1 MLNMSC
7 AVFFHLNSCLQ
18 VHDFLKPEH
27 LPAVFKIC
35 RISCFRIPG
44 IRMEAVEKLYDVKSA
59 FINIEM
65 DVPFL
70 KEEVPIHENCANGF
84 KSER

>member
-1 MLNMSC
+1 
-7 AVFFHLNSCLQ
+7 
-18 VHDFLKPEH
+18 
-27 LPAVFKIC
+27 
-35 RISCFRIPG
+35 
-44 IRMEAVEKLYDVKSA
+44 MEAVEKLHDVKSA

-84 KSER
+84 KSEIGTALSRNVVILLSV